1 VWRRVASSVILER
14 PSVGYAAVAWLRRP
28 RGWRRERSKDMTEA
42 REIRHSYGCVKETD
56 MVLLRR
62 APKVKMKIE
71 SILGRETRKF
81 CIAEVKIW
89 SRDEEDED
97 KEKDRSPFDWMKA
110 KSPKKQEWSRK
121 VYIDVV
127 TGTMYDFH
135 TRVCLSSSNIR
146 MVD

>member
-1 VWRRVASSVILER
+1 LER
-14 PSVGYAAVAWLRRP
+14 PSVGYAAVAWRRRP

-56 MVLLRR
+56 MVLLKRT
-62 APKVKMKIE
+62 PKVKMKIE

-89 SRDEEDED
+89 TRKVEEEP
-97 KEKDRSPFDWMKA
+97 EDRSPYDWMRAEK
-110 KSPKKQEWSRK
+110 PKKQEKQEWTRK
-121 VYIDVV
+121 VYVDVV

>member
-1 VWRRVASSVILER
+1 
-14 PSVGYAAVAWLRRP
+14 
-28 RGWRRERSKDMTEA
+28 MTEA

-56 MVLLRR
+56 MVLLKR
-62 APKVKMKIE
+62 APKVKIRIE

-81 CIAEVKIW
+81 CIAEVKVW
-89 SRDEEDED
+89 SRPDEEEEKKVKKED
-97 KEKDRSPFDWMKA
+97 RGPYDWQYEKPKAKPQGKKEKW
-110 KSPKKQEWSRK
+110 RK
-121 VYIDVV
+121 VYIDAI

>member
-1 VWRRVASSVILER
+1 
-14 PSVGYAAVAWLRRP
+14 
-28 RGWRRERSKDMTEA
+28 MTEA

-56 MVLLRR
+56 MVLLKR

-89 SRDEEDED
+89 TRKVEEPTE
-97 KEKDRSPFDWMKA
+97 RSPFDWMKA
-110 KSPKKQEWSRK
+110 EKPKKQEWSRK
-121 VYIDVV
+121 VYVDAV

-146 MVD
+146 MID

>member
-1 VWRRVASSVILER
+1 
-14 PSVGYAAVAWLRRP
+14 
-28 RGWRRERSKDMTEA
+28 MTEA

-89 SRDEEDED
+89 SRQVEED
-97 KEKDRSPFDWMKA
+97 KDRGPFDWMKA
-110 KSPKKQEWSRK
+110 EKPKKQEWTRK
-121 VYIDVV
+121 VYVDVV

>member
-1 VWRRVASSVILER
+1 
-14 PSVGYAAVAWLRRP
+14 
-28 RGWRRERSKDMTEA
+28 
-42 REIRHSYGCVKETD
+42 VKETD

-89 SRDEEDED
+89 SRDEEDEEKVS
-97 KEKDRSPFDWMKA
+97 KEDRGPYDWRHEK
-110 KSPKKQEWSRK
+110 PKKSRGKKEEWQK
-121 VYIDVV
+121 VYIDAI

-146 MVD
+146 MID

>member
-1 VWRRVASSVILER
+1 
-14 PSVGYAAVAWLRRP
+14 
-28 RGWRRERSKDMTEA
+28 MTEA

-62 APKVKMKIE
+62 APKVKIKIE
-71 SILGRETRKF
+71 SIMGRETRKF
-81 CIAEVKIW
+81 CIAEVKVW
-89 SRDEEDED
+89 SRPDEDED
-97 KEKDRSPFDWMKA
+97 KPSTDPFNWMKA
-110 KSPKKQEWSRK
+110 KSPKKQEWTRK

-146 MVD
+146 MID

>member
-1 VWRRVASSVILER
+1 
-14 PSVGYAAVAWLRRP
+14 
-28 RGWRRERSKDMTEA
+28 
-42 REIRHSYGCVKETD
+42 
-56 MVLLRR
+56 MVLLKR

-89 SRDEEDED
+89 TRKVE
-97 KEKDRSPFDWMKA
+97 KEPEDRSPYDWMRAEKPR
-110 KSPKKQEWSRK
+110 KQEKQEWTRK
-121 VYIDVV
+121 VYVDAV

-146 MVD
+146 MID

>member
-1 VWRRVASSVILER
+1 VWRRVASSVILEK
-14 PSVGYAAVAWLRRP
+14 PSVGYVAVAWPRRP
-28 RGWRRERSKDMTEA
+28 RGGRRERSKDMIEA
-42 REIRHSYGCVKETD
+42 REIRHSYGCVKESD
-56 MVLLRR
+56 MVLLKR
-62 APKVKMKIE
+62 APKVKIKIE

-89 SRDEEDED
+89 TRKVEEEP
-97 KEKDRSPFDWMKA
+97 EDRSPYDWMKA
-110 KSPKKQEWSRK
+110 EKPKKQEWTRK
-121 VYIDVV
+121 VYVDAV